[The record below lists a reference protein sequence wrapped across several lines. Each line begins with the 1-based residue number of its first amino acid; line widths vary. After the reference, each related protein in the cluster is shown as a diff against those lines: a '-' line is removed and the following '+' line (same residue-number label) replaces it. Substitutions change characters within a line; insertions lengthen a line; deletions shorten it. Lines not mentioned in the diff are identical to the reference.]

1 MLQSP
6 KFIQCGKPGK
16 GKVQNRAE
24 KKKKIMR
31 SVKHG
36 GKNYLVQTANV
47 EVELLISLMVR
58 D

>member
-24 KKKKIMR
+24 KKKIMR

>member
-6 KFIQCGKPGK
+6 KFIQCGKPGR
-16 GKVQNRAE
+16 GKLQNRAG
-24 KKKKIMR
+24 KKKNIMR
-31 SVKHG
+31 SVEHS